1 MTLATITIT
10 NRLPTDTGFAL
21 RQDDGSYSQVFV
33 PSHIMRC
40 AGGSG
45 GMEVGHTYDVVLI
58 ENSEPLRAT
67 TPWRVIQMDVGPAGG
82 QQPAPEKTAPRPA
95 PSALIDDRIFEQ
107 LSASLYMTTGELTT
121 ALGASGTIVRDRL
134 LAMFNR
140 NQIVRAD
147 VHARPNLQ
155 RATMC
160 LWALDIDAFIS
171 EGE

>member
-1 MTLATITIT
+1 MTTATITIT

-21 RQDDGSYSQVFV
+21 RQDDNSFSQVFV
-33 PSHIMRC
+33 PSHIMRLV
-40 AGGSG
+40 GI
-45 GMEVGHTYDVVLI
+45 EVGHTYDVVLI
-58 ENSEPLRAT
+58 ENTEALRAT
-67 TPWRVIQMDVGPAGG
+67 TPWRVIQMDVDPVGG
-82 QQPAPEKTAPRPA
+82 QQPAPEKTAPKPA
-95 PSALIDDRIFEQ
+95 PSALIDDRIIEQ

-160 LWALDIDAFIS
+160 LWAIDIDAFIAD
-171 EGE
+171 GE

>member
-1 MTLATITIT
+1 MTTATITIT
-10 NRLPTDTGFAL
+10 NSLPTDTGFAL
-21 RQDDGSYSQVFV
+21 RQDDGSFSQVFV
-33 PSHIMRC
+33 PSHIMRG
-40 AGGSG
+40 AS
-45 GMEVGHTYDVVLI
+45 MEIGHTYDVVLI
-58 ENSEPLRAT
+58 ENTEALRAT

-82 QQPAPEKTAPRPA
+82 QQPAPEKTAPKPA

-140 NQIVRAD
+140 GEIVRAD

-160 LWALDIDAFIS
+160 LWAIDIDAFIS

>member
-21 RQDDGSYSQVFV
+21 RQDDGSFAQVFV
-33 PSHIMRC
+33 PSHIMRN
-40 AGGSG
+40 AGG
-45 GMEVGHTYDVVLI
+45 GMEVGHTYDVVLV
-58 ENSEPLRAT
+58 ENSEALRAT
-67 TPWRVIQMDVGPAGG
+67 TPWRVSQMDVGPVNG
-82 QQPAPEKTAPRPA
+82 QQPAPEKTAPKPT

-107 LSASLYMTTGELTT
+107 LSAALYMTTGEITT

-134 LAMFNR
+134 MAMFNR
-140 NQIVRAD
+140 GEIVRAD

-160 LWALDIDAFIS
+160 LWALDIDAFIA

>member
-1 MTLATITIT
+1 MITATITIT

-21 RQDDGSYSQVFV
+21 RQDDGSFAQVFV

-40 AGGSG
+40 AGGSD
-45 GMEVGHTYDVVLI
+45 GMSVGHTYDVVLI
-58 ENSEPLRAT
+58 ENSEALRAT
-67 TPWRVIQMDVGPAGG
+67 TPWRVIQMDVGPVEG
-82 QQPAPEKTAPRPA
+82 QQLAPEKTAPAA
-95 PSALIDDRIFEQ
+95 PSSALIDDRIFEQ
-107 LSASLYMTTGELTT
+107 LSASLYMTTGEITT

-134 LAMFNR
+134 MAMFNR
-140 NQIVRAD
+140 GEIVRAD

-160 LWALDIDAFIS
+160 LWAIDIDAFIA

>member
-10 NRLPTDTGFAL
+10 NSLPTDTGFAL
-21 RQDDGSYSQVFV
+21 RQDDGSFSQVFV
-33 PSHIMRC
+33 PSHIMR
-40 AGGSG
+40 GV
-45 GMEVGHTYDVVLI
+45 GMAVGHTYDVVLI
-58 ENSEPLRAT
+58 ENTEALRAT
-67 TPWRVIQMDVGPAGG
+67 TPWRVIQMDVGPVNG
-82 QQPAPEKTAPRPA
+82 QQPAPEKTAPKPT
-95 PSALIDDRIFEQ
+95 PSALIDDRIIEQ

-160 LWALDIDAFIS
+160 LWAIDIDAFIS

>member
-1 MTLATITIT
+1 MTTATITIT

-21 RQDDGSYSQVFV
+21 RQDDGSFAQVFV

-40 AGGSG
+40 AGGSD
-45 GMEVGHTYDVVLI
+45 GMSVGHTYDVVLI
-58 ENSEPLRAT
+58 ENTEALRAT
-67 TPWRVIQMDVGPAGG
+67 TPWRVIQMDVAPAGG
-82 QQPAPEKTAPRPA
+82 QQPAPEKAAPRPT
-95 PSALIDDRIFEQ
+95 PSALIDDRIMTLLEG
-107 LSASLYMTTGELTT
+107 ALYMTTGEITT

-134 LAMFNR
+134 MAMFNR

-160 LWALDIDAFIS
+160 LWAIDVEAFIA

>member
-33 PSHIMRC
+33 PSHIMR
-40 AGGSG
+40 GV
-45 GMEVGHTYDVVLI
+45 GMAVGHTYDVVLA
-58 ENSEPLRAT
+58 ENSEALRAT
-67 TPWRVIQMDVGPAGG
+67 TPWRVCQMDVGPVNG
-82 QQPAPEKTAPRPA
+82 QQPAPEKTAPRPT
-95 PSALIDDRIFEQ
+95 PSALIDDRIMALLEG
-107 LSASLYMTTGELTT
+107 ALYMTTGEITT

-134 LAMFNR
+134 MAMFNR

-160 LWALDIDAFIS
+160 LWAIDIDAFIA

>member
-10 NRLPTDTGFAL
+10 NSLPTDTGFAL
-21 RQDDGSYSQVFV
+21 RQDDGSFSQVFV
-33 PSHIMRC
+33 PSHIMR
-40 AGGSG
+40 GV
-45 GMEVGHTYDVVLI
+45 GMSVGHTYDVVLI
-58 ENSEPLRAT
+58 ENTEALRAT
-67 TPWRVIQMDVGPAGG
+67 TPWRVIQMDVAPVNG
-82 QQPAPEKTAPRPA
+82 QQPAPEKTAPKPT

-107 LSASLYMTTGELTT
+107 LSASLYMTTGEITT

-160 LWALDIDAFIS
+160 LWAIDIDAFIA

>member
-10 NRLPTDTGFAL
+10 NSLPTDTGFAL
-21 RQDDGSYSQVFV
+21 RQDDGSFSQVFV
-33 PSHIMRC
+33 PSHIMR
-40 AGGSG
+40 GV
-45 GMEVGHTYDVVLI
+45 GMSVGHTYDVVLI
-58 ENSEPLRAT
+58 ENSEALRAT
-67 TPWRVIQMDVGPAGG
+67 TPWRVIQMDVGPVGG
-82 QQPAPEKTAPRPA
+82 QQPAPEKTAPKPT
-95 PSALIDDRIFEQ
+95 PSALIDDRIIEQ
-107 LSASLYMTTGELTT
+107 LSASLYMTTGEITT

-134 LAMFNR
+134 MAMFNR

-160 LWALDIDAFIS
+160 LWAIDIDAFIA

>member
-21 RQDDGSYSQVFV
+21 RQDDGSFAQVFV

-40 AGGSG
+40 AGGSD
-45 GMEVGHTYDVVLI
+45 GMSVGHTYDVVLI
-58 ENSEPLRAT
+58 ENSEALRAT
-67 TPWRVIQMDVGPAGG
+67 TPWRVIQMDVGPVEG
-82 QQPAPEKTAPRPA
+82 QQPAPEKTAPAA
-95 PSALIDDRIFEQ
+95 PSSALIDDRIFEQ
-107 LSASLYMTTGELTT
+107 LSASLYMTTGELTSV
-121 ALGASGTIVRDRL
+121 LGAKGTIVRDRL
-134 LAMFNR
+134 MAMFNR

-160 LWALDIDAFIS
+160 LWAIDVEAFVT
-171 EGE
+171 EEK

>member
-10 NRLPTDTGFAL
+10 NSLPTDTGFAL
-21 RQDDGSYSQVFV
+21 RQDDGSFSQVFV
-33 PSHIMRC
+33 PSHIMR
-40 AGGSG
+40 GV
-45 GMEVGHTYDVVLI
+45 GMSVGHTYDVVLI
-58 ENSEPLRAT
+58 ENSEALRAT
-67 TPWRVIQMDVGPAGG
+67 TPWRVIQMDVGPVGG
-82 QQPAPEKTAPRPA
+82 QQLAPEKTAPAA
-95 PSALIDDRIFEQ
+95 PSSALIDDRIFEQ
-107 LSASLYMTTGELTT
+107 LSASLYMTTGEITT

-134 LAMFNR
+134 MAMFNR

-160 LWALDIDAFIS
+160 LWAIDIDAFIA

>member
-1 MTLATITIT
+1 MTTATITIT

-33 PSHIMRC
+33 PSHIMRN
-40 AGGSG
+40 AGG

-82 QQPAPEKTAPRPA
+82 QQPAPEKTAPKPA
-95 PSALIDDRIFEQ
+95 PSALIEDRIFKQ

-121 ALGASGTIVRDRL
+121 ALGVNGTMVRDRL
-134 LAMFNR
+134 MAMFNC

-160 LWALDIDAFIS
+160 LWAIDIDAFIS

>member
-1 MTLATITIT
+1 MTNATITIT

-21 RQDDGSYSQVFV
+21 RQDDGSFSQVFV
-33 PSHIMRC
+33 PSHIVRG
-40 AGGSG
+40 AG
-45 GMEVGHTYDVVLI
+45 MQIGHTYDVVLV
-58 ENSEPLRAT
+58 ENSEALRDT
-67 TPWRVIQMDVGPAGG
+67 TPWRVCQMDVSSVSG
-82 QQPAPEKTAPRPA
+82 QQPSPAKTAPKPT
-95 PSALIDDRIFEQ
+95 PSALIDDKIMDLFEGG
-107 LSASLYMTTGELTT
+107 ALYMTTGEITT

-134 LAMFNR
+134 MAMFNR

-160 LWALDIDAFIS
+160 LWAIDIDAFIA

>member
-1 MTLATITIT
+1 MTLAAITIT

-21 RQDDGSYSQVFV
+21 RQDDRSYSQVFV
-33 PSHIMRC
+33 PSHIMRG
-40 AGGSG
+40 AS
-45 GMEVGHTYDVVLI
+45 MEIGHTYDVVI
-58 ENSEPLRAT
+58 VENSEALRAT
-67 TPWRVIQMDVGPAGG
+67 TPWRVCQMDVGPVNG
-82 QQPAPEKTAPRPA
+82 QQPAPEKTAPKPT

-160 LWALDIDAFIS
+160 LWAIDIDAFIA

>member
-10 NRLPTDTGFAL
+10 NSLPTDTGFAL
-21 RQDDGSYSQVFV
+21 RQDDGSFSQVFV
-33 PSHIMRC
+33 PSHIMR
-40 AGGSG
+40 GV
-45 GMEVGHTYDVVLI
+45 GMSVGHTYDVVLI
-58 ENSEPLRAT
+58 ENTEALRAT
-67 TPWRVIQMDVGPAGG
+67 TPWRVIQMDVAPAGG
-82 QQPAPEKTAPRPA
+82 QQPAPEKTAPKLA
-95 PSALIDDRIFEQ
+95 PSAIIDDRIKAILEN
-107 LSASLYMTTGELTT
+107 ALYMTTGEITK

-160 LWALDIDAFIS
+160 LWAIDVEAFIA

>member
-21 RQDDGSYSQVFV
+21 RQDDGSFAQVFV
-33 PSHIMRC
+33 PSHIYRG
-40 AGGSG
+40 AG
-45 GMEVGHTYDVVLI
+45 MQIGHTYDVVLA
-58 ENSEPLRAT
+58 ENSEALRAT
-67 TPWRVIQMDVGPAGG
+67 TPWRVSQMDVGPVNG
-82 QQPAPEKTAPRPA
+82 QQPAPEKTAPRLT
-95 PSALIDDRIFEQ
+95 PSTLIDDRIMALLEG
-107 LSASLYMTTGELTT
+107 ALYMTTGEITT
-121 ALGASGTIVRDRL
+121 ALEASGTIVRDRL
-134 LAMFNR
+134 MAMFNR

>member
-1 MTLATITIT
+1 MTLATITVT

-21 RQDDGSYSQVFV
+21 RQDDGSFAQVFV
-33 PSHIMRC
+33 PSHIV
-40 AGGSG
+40 SG
-45 GMEVGHTYDVVLI
+45 AEMQIGHTYDVVLV
-58 ENSEPLRAT
+58 ENSEALRDM
-67 TPWRVIQMDVGPAGG
+67 TPWRVCQMDVGPANS
-82 QQPAPEKTAPRPA
+82 QQPAPAKTAPRPT

-160 LWALDIDAFIS
+160 LWAIDIDVFIA

>member
-1 MTLATITIT
+1 MTTATITIT

-45 GMEVGHTYDVVLI
+45 GMTVGHTYDVVLI

-82 QQPAPEKTAPRPA
+82 QQPAPEKTAPKPA
-95 PSALIDDRIFEQ
+95 PSALIDDRIMALLEG
-107 LSASLYMTTGELTT
+107 ALYMTTGEITT
-121 ALGASGTIVRDRL
+121 ALEASGTIVRDRL

-140 NQIVRAD
+140 KQIVRAD

-160 LWALDIDAFIS
+160 LWALDIDAFIA

>member
-10 NRLPTDTGFAL
+10 NSLPTDTGFAL
-21 RQDDGSYSQVFV
+21 RQDDGSFSQVFV
-33 PSHIMRC
+33 PSHIMR
-40 AGGSG
+40 GV
-45 GMEVGHTYDVVLI
+45 GMSVGHTYDVVLI
-58 ENSEPLRAT
+58 ENTEALRAT
-67 TPWRVIQMDVGPAGG
+67 TPWRVIQMDVAPASG
-82 QQPAPEKTAPRPA
+82 QQPAPEKTAPKPA

-160 LWALDIDAFIS
+160 LWAIDVEAFIA

>member
-1 MTLATITIT
+1 MTTATITIT

-21 RQDDGSYSQVFV
+21 RQDDNSFSQVFV
-33 PSHIMRC
+33 PSHIMC
-40 AGGSG
+40 LV

-58 ENSEPLRAT
+58 ENTEALRAT
-67 TPWRVIQMDVGPAGG
+67 TPWRVIQMDVDPVGG
-82 QQPAPEKTAPRPA
+82 QQPAPEKTAPKPA
-95 PSALIDDRIFEQ
+95 PSALIDDRIIEQ

-160 LWALDIDAFIS
+160 LWAIDIDAFIAD
-171 EGE
+171 GE

>member
-10 NRLPTDTGFAL
+10 NSLPTDTGFAL
-21 RQDDGSYSQVFV
+21 RQDDKSFSQVFV
-33 PSHIMRC
+33 PSHIMR
-40 AGGSG
+40 GV
-45 GMEVGHTYDVVLI
+45 GMSVGHTYDVVLI
-58 ENSEPLRAT
+58 ENTEALRAT
-67 TPWRVIQMDVGPAGG
+67 TPWRVIQMDVGPVGG
-82 QQPAPEKTAPRPA
+82 QQPAPEKTAPKPT
-95 PSALIDDRIFEQ
+95 PSALIDDKIMALLEGV
-107 LSASLYMTTGELTT
+107 YMTTGELTT

-160 LWALDIDAFIS
+160 LWAIDIDAFIS

>member
-10 NRLPTDTGFAL
+10 NSLPTDTGFAL
-21 RQDDGSYSQVFV
+21 RQDDGSFSQVFV
-33 PSHIMRC
+33 PSHIMR
-40 AGGSG
+40 GV
-45 GMEVGHTYDVVLI
+45 GMSVGHTYDVVLI
-58 ENSEPLRAT
+58 ENSEALRAT

-82 QQPAPEKTAPRPA
+82 QQPAPEKTAPKPT
-95 PSALIDDRIFEQ
+95 PSALIDDRIIEQ
-107 LSASLYMTTGELTT
+107 LSAALYMTTGELTT

-147 VHARPNLQ
+147 VYARPNLQ

-160 LWALDIDAFIS
+160 LWAIDIDAFIS

>member
-1 MTLATITIT
+1 MTNATITIT

-21 RQDDGSYSQVFV
+21 RQDDGSFSQVFV
-33 PSHIMRC
+33 PSHIVRG
-40 AGGSG
+40 A
-45 GMEVGHTYDVVLI
+45 GMEIGHTYDVVI
-58 ENSEPLRAT
+58 VENSEALRDT
-67 TPWRVIQMDVGPAGG
+67 TPWRVCQMDVSSVSG
-82 QQPAPEKTAPRPA
+82 QQPSPAKAAPRPA
-95 PSALIDDRIFEQ
+95 PTALIDDKIMDLLEG
-107 LSASLYMTTGELTT
+107 ALYMTTGEITT

-134 LAMFNR
+134 MAMFNR

-160 LWALDIDAFIS
+160 LWAIDIDAFIA

>member
-1 MTLATITIT
+1 MTTATITIT
-10 NRLPTDTGFAL
+10 NSLPTDTGFAL
-21 RQDDGSYSQVFV
+21 RQDDGSFAQVFV
-33 PSHIMRC
+33 PSHIYR
-40 AGGSG
+40 GV

-58 ENSEPLRAT
+58 ENTEALRAT
-67 TPWRVIQMDVGPAGG
+67 TPWRVIQMDIGPVGG
-82 QQPAPEKTAPRPA
+82 QQPAPEKTAPKPA
-95 PSALIDDRIFEQ
+95 PSALIDDRIIEQ

-160 LWALDIDAFIS
+160 LWAIDIDAFIS